1 MEQSARRKLLNT
13 VFEIKENRQ
22 RSSLSPSGST
32 KSLKLRMETL
42 SSEQS
47 INTSISSTP
56 RTYLQAH
63 TEASKP
69 ISLIIIEK
77 YFSDICQ
84 CIAAKGQIEPSL
96 LSKASTM
103 QDVLKDCLS
112 VIHDLSLQF
121 YVLMASA
128 LKEIQQIELTQDQS
142 LYSTL
147 AKKLLQLAELI
158 EDNKYTSQ
166 TERVVTLPNDDVPEV
181 TSLAGLGKEL
191 FVRINRVTVRVL
203 NIWKKILNPQR
214 EAAVIS
220 CGFLLLYCEVD
231 PALKISP
238 NSRIPIDKAI
248 VTMKNYLANPGHV
261 VTIIRRSKEFVDKE
275 MISVETFQR
284 IKELIGKV
292 TLEQVRNADKTL
304 TGFAIYEL
312 VLFVVRYFEA
322 YAFEHYK
329 LRVFDMAEVGCRSP
343 ISPLDVKD
351 LPQSSSRA
359 SIDQPN
365 PRISIQA
372 KSRVQLNQ
380 STRKS
385 MSNSSSSPLASLKQT
400 SKYSPKPNS
409 SPLSQVPKSIEKNS
423 ALSLKPHSASPSK
436 NKMQVFQSKPLQA
449 QTKPALFTNK
459 PSASP
464 TKPGTSNLKL
474 NQPQST
480 PRSAVHSEDYSIK
493 VTQKPLDKSLLAA
506 KQIIT
511 TSCKSQSNRTTP
523 VRNRTPSDSSN
534 DCVRTR
540 DLLEEM
546 QYQQFIEEKFRHF
559 LVDKLKAE
567 GDKLLSSGQD
577 RGETRIAIELKATR
591 AKADWIQEFE
601 QGAGIIRF
609 NACKKLA
616 DDKRY
621 TAELIRAQR
630 QLDILER
637 YQ

>member
-1 MEQSARRKLLNT
+1 
-13 VFEIKENRQ
+13 
-22 RSSLSPSGST
+22 
-32 KSLKLRMETL
+32 
-42 SSEQS
+42 
-47 INTSISSTP
+47 
-56 RTYLQAH
+56 
-63 TEASKP
+63 
-69 ISLIIIEK
+69 
-77 YFSDICQ
+77 
-84 CIAAKGQIEPSL
+84 
-96 LSKASTM
+96 M

-158 EDNKYTSQ
+158 EENKYTSQ
-166 TERVVTLPNDDVPEV
+166 TERVVTLPNDEVPEV

-231 PALKISP
+231 TVLKISP
-238 NSRIPIDKAI
+238 NSRIPVDKAI

-261 VTIIRRSKEFVDKE
+261 VTVVRKSKEFVDKE

-292 TLEQVRNADKTL
+292 TVEQVRNADKTL

-312 VLFVVRYFEA
+312 ILFVVRYFEA

-329 LRVFDMAEVGCRSP
+329 LRVFDLQENGCRSP
-343 ISPLDVKD
+343 ISPLDMKD

-359 SIDQPN
+359 SIDQTN
-365 PRISIQA
+365 LRNCVQG
-372 KSRVQLNQ
+372 KSRLQLNQ

-385 MSNSSSSPLASLKQT
+385 MSNSSSSPLSSLKQA

-409 SPLSQVPKSIEKNS
+409 SPLSHVPKSVEKNS
-423 ALSLKPHSASPSK
+423 AFALKPHSASPNKSK
-436 NKMQVFQSKPLQA
+436 QQVFQSKPLQV
-449 QTKPALFTNK
+449 QTKPALFSNK
-459 PSASP
+459 LSASP
-464 TKPGTSNLKL
+464 TKPAQSNAKL
-474 NQPQST
+474 YQPQST
-480 PRSAVHSEDYSIK
+480 PRSSLHLEDQSIK
-493 VTQKPLDKSLLAA
+493 VIQKPLDKSLLAA
-506 KQIIT
+506 RQLIT
-511 TSCKSQSNRTTP
+511 TSSKSQSNRTTP
-523 VRNRTPSDSSN
+523 VRNRKPSDSSN
-534 DCVRTR
+534 DCIRTR

-559 LVDKLKAE
+559 LVDKLKTE
-567 GDKLLSSGQD
+567 GDKLLSSGLD
-577 RGETRIAIELKATR
+577 RGEIRISIELKATR
-591 AKADWIQEFE
+591 SKESWLEEFE
-601 QGAGIIRF
+601 RNTGIIRF